1 MTDGIDKGIERL
13 RKLSA
18 RLTDTATANRKV
30 SIDLYGLVMRNFDTE
45 GGLRGGWT
53 PLKPGTVKAKSRE
66 GYAMI
71 LQNTGSL
78 KESFEFFSDKEI
90 AGVGARNYVNTDDPD
105 APTNLA
111 EVHEYGYEAR
121 GIPARPMLPTPEQ
134 ALEAGI
140 NVYNVLVRE
149 AIEA

>member
-1 MTDGIDKGIERL
+1 MTDDINSAVARL

-30 SIDLYGLVMRNFDTE
+30 SIDLYGLVMRNFDEE

-71 LQNTGSL
+71 LQNTGAL
-78 KESFEFFSDKEI
+78 KNSFEPFSDKEE
-90 AGVGARNYVNTDDPD
+90 AGVGARLYTGDGPTD
-105 APTNLA
+105 LA
-111 EVHEYGYEAR
+111 AVHEYGSEAQN
-121 GIPARPMLPTPEQ
+121 IPARPMLPTPEQ
-134 ALEAGI
+134 ALAAGI
-140 NVYNVLVRE
+140 NVYNILVRE